1 MVSAIRP
8 FLVAWSHA
16 RVLKVFTCTIRYRFN
31 GPGPAALVVECG
43 GEPRLYSRG
52 TLSAPLPE
60 GYPAEL
66 LTSRTGSWVAATG
79 ALIIEGDVETISV
92 PSRFS
97 TGESPMMDLESA
109 DTASA

>member
-1 MVSAIRP
+1 VS
-8 FLVAWSHA
+8 
-16 RVLKVFTCTIRYRFN
+16 TCTIRYRFN

-52 TLSAPLPE
+52 MLSAPMSE
-60 GYPAEL
+60 GHLAEL
-66 LTSRTGSWVAATG
+66 LTSRTGSWVAAAGT
-79 ALIIEGDVETISV
+79 LIIEGDVETISV

-97 TGESPMMDLESA
+97 TGESPMIDLDSV